1 MKTIL
6 TVLLLATA
14 LSTAAQEEPKTPSGP
29 AVMCNTAA
37 YALCIKAP
45 CEKKSPDDKD
55 VVCECIMQSGWNL
68 GPGSCEERAKTLTS
82 TYSNNFNPYS
92 ATISCPSGTKWAL
105 CYGAKCVR
113 HPNDPSKAICKCPVL
128 DKPMVVLISR
138 DKCGDPS
145 NVCGVLWSAATPE
158 ENQFANEHFYT
169 WMTEHGMSANPP
181 APACPA
187 SK

>member
-1 MKTIL
+1 MKNIL

-14 LSTAAQEEPKTPSGP
+14 LSTAAQEEPKKPAERP

-45 CEKKSPDDKD
+45 CAKKSVGDTDY
-55 VVCECIMQSGWNL
+55 VCECIMQSGWNL
-68 GPGSCEERAKTLTS
+68 GPGSCEERAQTLTS

-92 ATISCPSGTKWAL
+92 ATISCPAGTAWAL

-113 HPNDPSKAICKCPVL
+113 DPNDPSKATCKCPGRTSQS
-128 DKPMVVLISR
+128 VVLISR
-138 DKCGDPS
+138 DLCGDPGK
-145 NVCGVLWSAATPE
+145 VCGIVWSAATPE
-158 ENQFANEHFYT
+158 ENQFANEHFYK
-169 WMTEHGMSANPP
+169 WMTQHGMYADAP

-187 SK
+187 K